1 MQERVVKVMVLTLL
15 LLALAVPGL
24 AAGVK
29 DGTGPIHSKT
39 PFSYTGTIISCL
51 AGDGIVLAAENL
63 NVTIY
68 GIGPTSYWE
77 SIGVARPAVGDAIT
91 VTGYTI
97 NYNGELRN
105 IAYTIV
111 IAGQTVTLRDAD
123 GLPVWRLR

>member
-1 MQERVVKVMVLTLL
+1 MQKRIGVAMVVILL
-15 LLALAVPGL
+15 VLALSVPAL

-39 PFSYTGTIISCL
+39 PFSYSGTIIDCL
-51 AGDGIVLAAENL
+51 SGDGIILATTDL

-68 GIGPTSYWE
+68 GIGPTSYWD
-77 SIGVARPAVGDAIT
+77 SIVVPRPAVGDSIT

-111 IAGQTVTLRDAD
+111 IGDKTVILRDAD
-123 GLPVWRLR
+123 GNPFWRLK